1 MKGTRK
7 LRQDDNLIFNISKQ
21 ELTTTP
27 VKLFEASNNEWQRIC
42 ERASILGQSS
52 MMIENSHAHA
62 NEVHHFFLSKHW
74 LIKNK
79 TNWNFAFIFTNQ
91 NYGHELKQKIVLRKS
106 MISFEKTVPW
116 CYFFCDLNSQIP
128 ILNTFMGFQFVIQNF
143 SRS

>member
-52 MMIENSHAHA
+52 MMIENSHAHT
-62 NEVHHFFLSKHW
+62 NEVHHFFVKALTHKKQNKLELCFHFYKSKLWTWIETKNSFKKIYDFFWKDRSMMLLFLRFELSNTY
-74 LIKNK
+74 IKYL
-79 TNWNFAFIFTNQ
+79 
-91 NYGHELKQKIVLRKS
+91 YGFPI
-106 MISFEKTVPW
+106 
-116 CYFFCDLNSQIP
+116 CYSKFF
-128 ILNTFMGFQFVIQNF
+128 
-143 SRS
+143 